1 MSEAKPLKRSIQLQ
15 PLSREH
21 HDGLLFVWKIRQG
34 LHNDAGM
41 DKLQKYVRWFWKY
54 HIRPHF
60 FQEEKILL
68 SYLPANHPLGQKLK
82 DDHKEILEL
91 MLSIDRE
98 VERQDLISLAN
109 FIESH
114 IRWEEREFF
123 QYLESNLSPAEL
135 EDVSKNLNDHPVS
148 CEVEWKDEF
157 WVK

>member
-1 MSEAKPLKRSIQLQ
+1 MQ

-34 LHNDAGM
+34 LHNGTNI

-68 SYLPANHPLGQKLK
+68 SYLPADHPLGKKLK
-82 DDHKEILEL
+82 DDHAEILEIL
-91 MLSIDRE
+91 HTIDRE
-98 VERQDLISLAN
+98 VDKFDLVNLAK
-109 FIESH
+109 FIELH

-123 QYLESNLSPAEL
+123 QYLEENLSSIQL
-135 EDVSKNLNDHPVS
+135 EEINEKLSQHPVS
-148 CEVEWKDEF
+148 CEIDWKDEF
-157 WVK
+157 WVKG